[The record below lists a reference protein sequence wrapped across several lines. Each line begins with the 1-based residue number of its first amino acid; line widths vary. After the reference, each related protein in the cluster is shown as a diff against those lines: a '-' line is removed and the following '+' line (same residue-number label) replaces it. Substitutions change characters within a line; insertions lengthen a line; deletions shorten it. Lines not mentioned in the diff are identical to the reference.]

1 MSGAVC
7 PACGVAVVPG
17 YVRCPKCHRP
27 LPRFARN
34 TASPVGGTALQ
45 TKRGSPLLGI
55 AVAILVG
62 GGFIAFFALRGGK
75 SNHASAAPAPAP
87 SSPLLAPSPG
97 DLTAPAPAPPPAPI
111 AASAAQAPVVATPN
125 PGAIASKL
133 QSTLQRMELWS
144 TVSVTGS
151 RLELQSRAC
160 RDPQLGKQL
169 DAVAASFRAA
179 GLTRVR
185 CLEQSGAVV
194 FDREL

>member
-34 TASPVGGTALQ
+34 TASPVGGTTIK
-45 TKRGSPLLGI
+45 TKQGSPLLAIAI
-55 AVAILVG
+55 AVIVG
-62 GGFIAFFALRGGK
+62 GGFIAFFALRGNK
-75 SNHASAAPAPAP
+75 HHEASAAPAQ
-87 SSPLLAPSPG
+87 PSPQP
-97 DLTAPAPAPPPAPI
+97 TSEAAPAPTPPPVPVASVAP
-111 AASAAQAPVVATPN
+111 APVVATPN
-125 PGAIASKL
+125 PGAIASRL
-133 QSTLQRMELWS
+133 QTTLQRMELWS
-144 TVSVTGS
+144 TVSVTGA

>member
-34 TASPVGGTALQ
+34 TASPVGGTTIKAKQ
-45 TKRGSPLLGI
+45 GSPLLGI
-55 AVAILVG
+55 AIAVIVG

-75 SNHASAAPAPAP
+75 HHDASAAPAPPADQPVEVVAP
-87 SSPLLAPSPG
+87 TPAPSPAQ
-97 DLTAPAPAPPPAPI
+97 TPVASSAPR
-111 AASAAQAPVVATPN
+111 PVVATPN
-125 PGAIASKL
+125 ANAIATSL
-133 QSTLQRMELWS
+133 QNTLQRMELWS
-144 TVSVTGS
+144 SVSITGG
-151 RLELQSRAC
+151 RVELQSRAC
-160 RDPQLGKQL
+160 RDPQLTKQIE
-169 DAVAASFRAA
+169 AVAASFRAA

-185 CLEQSGAVV
+185 CMEQSGAVA

>member
-17 YVRCPKCHRP
+17 YVRCPKCHRA

-34 TASPVGGTALQ
+34 TASPVGGTTIK
-45 TKRGSPLLGI
+45 TKQGSPLLGI
-55 AVAILVG
+55 AIAVIVG

-75 SNHASAAPAPAP
+75 HHDAAAAPAPP
-87 SSPLLAPSPG
+87 SSPDQPVDVAAPPAPS
-97 DLTAPAPAPPPAPI
+97 PPPAPL
-111 AASAAQAPVVATPN
+111 AAVAPRPVVATPN
-125 PGAIASKL
+125 PGAIASSL
-133 QSTLQRMELWS
+133 QTTLQRMELWS
-144 TVSVTGS
+144 TVSVTGA
-151 RLELQSRAC
+151 RVELQSRVC
-160 RDPQLGKQL
+160 RDQRLTKQL

>member
-34 TASPVGGTALQ
+34 TASPVGGTTIK
-45 TKRGSPLLGI
+45 TKQGSPLFAI
-55 AVAILVG
+55 AIAIVIG
-62 GGFIAFFALRGGK
+62 GGFIAFFALRG
-75 SNHASAAPAPAP
+75 NRHHEASAAPAPASGSSP
-87 SSPLLAPSPG
+87 SS
-97 DLTAPAPAPPPAPI
+97 DQPPAPTAAAPTPV
-111 AASAAQAPVVATPN
+111 AASAPAPVVATPN
-125 PGAIASKL
+125 PGAIASTL

-144 TVSVTGS
+144 TVSVTGA
-151 RLELQSRAC
+151 RVELQSRAC
-160 RDPQLGKQL
+160 RDPQLGKQIE
-169 DAVAASFRAA
+169 AVAASFRAA

>member
-34 TASPVGGTALQ
+34 TASPVGGTTIKTRQ
-45 TKRGSPLLGI
+45 GSPLLGI
-55 AVAILVG
+55 AIAVIIG

-75 SNHASAAPAPAP
+75 HHEASAAPAPTAP
-87 SSPLLAPSPG
+87 DQPADMVAPPAPSPPQAPV
-97 DLTAPAPAPPPAPI
+97 TASTPR
-111 AASAAQAPVVATPN
+111 PVVATPN
-125 PGAIASKL
+125 PGAIASSF
-133 QSTLQRMELWS
+133 QTTLQRMELWS
-144 TVSVTGS
+144 TVSIAGGRV
-151 RLELQSRAC
+151 ELQSRAC
-160 RDPQLGKQL
+160 RDPQLSKQIES
-169 DAVAASFRAA
+169 VAASFRAA